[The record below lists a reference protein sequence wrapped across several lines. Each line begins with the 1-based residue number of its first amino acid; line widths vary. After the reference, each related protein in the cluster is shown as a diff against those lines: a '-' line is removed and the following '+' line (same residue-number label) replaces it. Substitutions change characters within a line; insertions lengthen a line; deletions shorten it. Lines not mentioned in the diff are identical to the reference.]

1 MGIFDTIF
9 SFIYIPFGLLFK
21 GLYYLIGNYGVA
33 IIVFALIAKL
43 AMIPFAVKQ
52 EKNRL
57 LMLSVQPKMQQLQAK
72 YKGNTRDPKYAEEM
86 QNLYQNEG
94 YSPMKGCLPSLLQLP
109 IIWAIWTAIRNPFSY
124 IFNFSNELI
133 NKIAETL
140 YNANINGF
148 ASVIGDQSKLASW
161 VATNQIPLYGYAK
174 DPAGLEAIRSLI
186 PADSNFFQLDL
197 DFNFLF
203 FNLGDKPDFGQL
215 SWLWLFP
222 IISGLTSF
230 LVGFVTQ
237 KMNGATQPVEGDQM
251 MKSSTRMLLIFMPIF
266 SVVIS
271 FGFPL
276 AISLYWIISNVF
288 ALVQAILLPKIMNR
302 MKKEPE
308 PEIKEKKLNYNQIE
322 KMEREKNAVQYPERK
337 KNKKKKK

>member
-203 FNLGDKPDFGQL
+203 FNFNL
-215 SWLWLFP
+215 SKSFIPLF
-222 IISGLTSF
+222 F
-230 LVGFVTQ
+230 Y
-237 KMNGATQPVEGDQM
+237 N
-251 MKSSTRMLLIFMPIF
+251 
-266 SVVIS
+266 
-271 FGFPL
+271 
-276 AISLYWIISNVF
+276 
-288 ALVQAILLPKIMNR
+288 ILN
-302 MKKEPE
+302 
-308 PEIKEKKLNYNQIE
+308 
-322 KMEREKNAVQYPERK
+322 
-337 KNKKKKK
+337 

>member
-148 ASVIGDQSKLASW
+148 ASVIGD
-161 VATNQIPLYGYAK
+161 
-174 DPAGLEAIRSLI
+174 
-186 PADSNFFQLDL
+186 
-197 DFNFLF
+197 
-203 FNLGDKPDFGQL
+203 
-215 SWLWLFP
+215 
-222 IISGLTSF
+222 
-230 LVGFVTQ
+230 
-237 KMNGATQPVEGDQM
+237 
-251 MKSSTRMLLIFMPIF
+251 
-266 SVVIS
+266 
-271 FGFPL
+271 
-276 AISLYWIISNVF
+276 
-288 ALVQAILLPKIMNR
+288 
-302 MKKEPE
+302 
-308 PEIKEKKLNYNQIE
+308 
-322 KMEREKNAVQYPERK
+322 
-337 KNKKKKK
+337 